1 MKSSVAK
8 MRDEI
13 FGLSSALSN
22 LSFWV
27 DAQKTF
33 ALPVLMAGPVLMA
46 AATLKVRL
54 DQTPNAIY
62 TPRELPRTRNNHVH
76 IFNFIKPGPKRKQL
90 GGYSTAS
97 LSFSSS

>member
-13 FGLSSALSN
+13 FGLSSAFSN

-33 ALPVLMAGPVLMA
+33 ALQVLMA